1 MGSNVSVVYRE
12 ESFGLGEAA
21 KWVHL
26 GTNISPRKGTFESMI
41 FLVPRWDMLVPW
53 RVIQLG
59 SCRMARALCWSMRV
73 SWLTVASAAPI
84 GSLTC
89 GAPKKNGKVTR
100 AELLYGTSIP
110 DRSSM
115 AKWKAGT
122 LYLSDSKAMMV
133 HMEAVH
139 LLADLG
145 YQETRNPDLVLV
157 SDRAEKHHPRGQ
169 REWDLSLGISVS
181 RKPFGMCGSHQD
193 IRHFS
198 RF

>member
-26 GTNISPRKGTFESMI
+26 GTNISSSTGTFESMI
-41 FLVPRWDMLVPW
+41 FLFPRWDMLVPW
-53 RVIQLG
+53 RVIHLG

-89 GAPKKNGKVTR
+89 GAPKKTARSPGLSCSTGHLR
-100 AELLYGTSIP
+100 
-110 DRSSM
+110 DRCSM

-139 LLADLG
+139 LLSDLG